1 MGSVKLLAILMA
13 ATLSATTAT
22 AQTVIVVRHAD
33 RAPSDDLI
41 PVGLQ
46 RAQDLKASLAAA
58 GVTLV
63 ITSDTKR
70 ARLTGAPTAQATH
83 AQVTELAD
91 PAAIA
96 AAVRA
101 APPAATVLVVG
112 HSNTVPK
119 IVQALG
125 GPAVP
130 DLADTC
136 FDAMFVIQLGGS
148 APNVVQTR
156 YGAPTAC

>member
-1 MGSVKLLAILMA
+1 MKLLAILMA

-33 RAPSDDLI
+33 RAAEDDLI
-41 PVGLQ
+41 AAGLQ

-70 ARLTGAPTAQATH
+70 ARLTGAPTAQAAH
-83 AQVTELAD
+83 AQTQELAD
-91 PAAIA
+91 PVAIA

-101 APPAATVLVVG
+101 APPTSTVLVVG

-125 GPAVP
+125 GPTLP
-130 DLADTC
+130 DLADAC
-136 FDAMFVIQLGGS
+136 FDRMFVIQLGG
-148 APNVVQTR
+148 PRPKVVQTR
-156 YGAPTAC
+156 YGAPSAC

>member
-1 MGSVKLLAILMA
+1 MKLLAILMA

-33 RAPSDDLI
+33 RAAEDDLI
-41 PVGLQ
+41 PAGLQ

-58 GVTLV
+58 RVTTV

-70 ARLTGAPTAQATH
+70 ARLTGAPTAQAAH
-83 AQVTELAD
+83 AQLRELAD

-101 APPAATVLVVG
+101 APAAATVLVVG

-125 GPAVP
+125 GPVLP

-136 FDAMFVIQLGGS
+136 FDRMFVIQLGG
-148 APNVVQTR
+148 PKPKVVQTR
-156 YGAPTAC
+156 YGAATAC

>member
-1 MGSVKLLAILMA
+1 MKRLAILMA
-13 ATLSATTAT
+13 ATLSATTAA

-33 RAPSDDLI
+33 RAADDDLI
-41 PVGLQ
+41 PAGLQ
-46 RAQDLKASLAAA
+46 RAQDLKASLADA

-63 ITSDTKR
+63 ITSDTRR
-70 ARLTGAPTAQATH
+70 ARLTGAPTAQAAH
-83 AQVTELAD
+83 AQRKELAD

-96 AAVRA
+96 AEVRA

-125 GPAVP
+125 GPAVA

-136 FDAMFVIQLGGS
+136 FDRMFVIQLGGPS
-148 APNVVQTR
+148 PKVVQTR
-156 YGAPTAC
+156 YGAPSGC